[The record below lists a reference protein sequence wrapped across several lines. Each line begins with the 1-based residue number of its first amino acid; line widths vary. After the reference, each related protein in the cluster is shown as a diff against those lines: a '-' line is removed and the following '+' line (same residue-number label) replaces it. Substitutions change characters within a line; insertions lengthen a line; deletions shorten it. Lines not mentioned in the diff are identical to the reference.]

1 MYFLGKLNF
10 LSDSFDLQLTVDRNS
25 EGILCIV
32 KVYPKLTIPA
42 NSSSIKINNNFSRQ
56 FDSADSPS
64 YRRVLEHF
72 SAGGW
77 RCAFPWA
84 FPFTT
89 SGSLSLT
96 AGHGEESG
104 KIQKVARGADDALG
118 SPSSPPQW
126 KLQ

>member
-25 EGILCIV
+25 EGILWIV
-32 KVYPKLTIPA
+32 KVYPKRTSPA

-72 SAGGW
+72 SAGG
-77 RCAFPWA
+77 
-84 FPFTT
+84 
-89 SGSLSLT
+89 
-96 AGHGEESG
+96 E
-104 KIQKVARGADDALG
+104 DALFHELFLL
-118 SPSSPPQW
+118 PLPVR
-126 KLQ
+126 

>member
-10 LSDSFDLQLTVDRNS
+10 LIDSFDLQLTVDRNS

-72 SAGGW
+72 SAGG
-77 RCAFPWA
+77 
-84 FPFTT
+84 
-89 SGSLSLT
+89 
-96 AGHGEESG
+96 E
-104 KIQKVARGADDALG
+104 DALFHELFLL
-118 SPSSPPQW
+118 PLPVR
-126 KLQ
+126 